1 MSGVRCLLLSAELGT
16 LVSASESRVLA
27 HKTSDEGELL
37 FAVDMAGVLGV
48 SAPDAQLQQLTL
60 CRESALIV
68 GLTRASQLFT
78 LDLRGQLLRSVQLTV
93 TTPVAPP
100 RGQQQQPLLVA
111 TRDGEYVLVARNDEV
126 SVLRSFD
133 LTPLYLLSPRVDL

>member
-100 RGQQQQPLLVA
+100 RGQQQQLLVA